1 MAKAKFER
9 KGAFAAVVEEENAKV
24 EAVLHEIKK
33 RASDNDV
40 IMLDIDTIK
49 NPAKHDRVGYSQ
61 STINEMALSLKEV
74 GQLQPIVVRRLADN
88 QFERIIGFRRI
99 LAAKV
104 AGWNTIKAIILDDI
118 SDDVAAL
125 MMLSENMHRED
136 PNLYDQTLKLIEFI
150 ALSMKITEEEL
161 IKQLYRLRNFDSGRL
176 DDLEEHEKD
185 AREKIEVILERTA
198 KITLR
203 TMVDRLRVLSLDE
216 NIIHAM
222 REKGLAYANAVELN
236 KVKNDEDR
244 RVLLERAIKERPS
257 KNEVI
262 LWVKALK
269 GDDLNEMPNL
279 GIIEIAKKV
288 TKLASAKKISKL
300 TKADQDKLLEYFS
313 KITEILDTK

>member
-1 MAKAKFER
+1 MAKIKFER

-24 EAVLHEIKK
+24 EVALQEIDKK
-33 RASDNDV
+33 VSNNDV
-40 IMLDIDTIK
+40 ISIDIESIK
-49 NPAKHDRVGYSQ
+49 NPAKHDRIGYSQ
-61 STINEMALSLKEV
+61 SAINEMALSLKEV
-74 GQLQPIVVRRLADN
+74 GQLQPIVVRRLADDK
-88 QFERIIGFRRI
+88 FERIIGFRRI

-104 AGWNTIKAIILDDI
+104 AGWSKIKAVVLDDI

-150 ALSMKITEEEL
+150 ALSLKITEDEL
-161 IKQLYRLRNFDSGRL
+161 IKQLYRLRNFDSGRI
-176 DDLEEHEKD
+176 DKLEEYEKEV
-185 AREKIEVILERTA
+185 REKIEVILERTA

-216 NIIHAM
+216 DIIHAM

-236 KVKNDEDR
+236 RVKNNEDR
-244 RVLLERAIKERPS
+244 RMLLERAVKERPS

-262 LWVKALK
+262 LWIKSLKADETK
-269 GDDLNEMPNL
+269 IPTQPD
-279 GIIEIAKKV
+279 IVEIAKRV
-288 TKLASAKKISKL
+288 NKLVSAKKITKL

-313 KITEILDTK
+313 KISEILDTK

>member
-1 MAKAKFER
+1 MAKMKFER
-9 KGAFAAVVEEENAKV
+9 KGAFATVVEEENAKV
-24 EAVLHEIKK
+24 EAALNEVEK
-33 RASDNDV
+33 RALNNDV
-40 IMLDIDTIK
+40 ILIDIEMIK
-49 NPAKHDRVGYSQ
+49 SPAKHDRVGYSQ

-74 GQLQPIVVRRLADN
+74 GQLQPIVVRRLSDDK
-88 QFERIIGFRRI
+88 FERIIGFRRI

-104 AGWNTIKAIILDDI
+104 AGWTKIKAVILDDI

-150 ALSMKITEEEL
+150 ALSMKITEDEL

-176 DDLEEHEKD
+176 DDLEEYEKE

-216 NIIHAM
+216 DIIHAM

-236 KVKNDEDR
+236 RVKNDEDR
-244 RVLLERAIKERPS
+244 RILLERAVKERPS

-269 GDDLNEMPNL
+269 VDDSKEPTQV
-279 GIIEIAKKV
+279 GIVEIAKRV
-288 TKLASAKKISKL
+288 NKLVSVKKITKL
-300 TKADQDKLLEYFS
+300 TKANQDKLVEYFS
-313 KITEILDTK
+313 KITEILDAK

>member
-24 EAVLHEIKK
+24 EAALHEIEK

-40 IMLDIDTIK
+40 IMLEIDTIK

-74 GQLQPIVVRRLADN
+74 GQLQPIVVRRLEDN
-88 QFERIIGFRRI
+88 KFERIIGFRRI

-236 KVKNDEDR
+236 KVKNDEER

-269 GDDLNEMPNL
+269 GDDLNEMTNP
-279 GIIEIAKKV
+279 GIMEIAKKV
-288 TKLASAKKISKL
+288 NKLANAKKISKL

-313 KITEILDTK
+313 KITEILGAK

>member
-1 MAKAKFER
+1 MAKMKFER

-24 EAVLHEIKK
+24 EAALQEIEKMT
-33 RASDNDV
+33 SNNDV
-40 IMLDIDTIK
+40 ISIDIETIK

-74 GQLQPIVVRRLADN
+74 GQLQPIVVRRLADDK
-88 QFERIIGFRRI
+88 FERIIGFRRI

-104 AGWNTIKAIILDDI
+104 AGWSKIKAVVLDDI

-150 ALSMKITEEEL
+150 ALSMKITEDEL
-161 IKQLYRLRNFDSGRL
+161 IKQLYRLRNFDSGRI
-176 DDLEEHEKD
+176 DDLEEHEKE

-216 NIIHAM
+216 DIIHAM

-236 KVKNDEDR
+236 RVKNDEDR
-244 RVLLERAIKERPS
+244 RILLERAVKERPS

-262 LWVKALK
+262 LWVKSLK
-269 GDDLNEMPNL
+269 ADETKKPTQP
-279 GIIEIAKKV
+279 GIVEIAKRV
-288 TKLASAKKISKL
+288 NKLVSAKRITKL
-300 TKADQDKLLEYFS
+300 TKANQDKLLEYFS
-313 KITEILDTK
+313 KISEILDTK

>member
-1 MAKAKFER
+1 MAKMKFER

-24 EAVLHEIKK
+24 EAALQEIEKM
-33 RASDNDV
+33 ASNNDV
-40 IMLDIDTIK
+40 ISIDIETIK

-74 GQLQPIVVRRLADN
+74 GQLQPIVVRRLADDK
-88 QFERIIGFRRI
+88 FERIIGFRRI

-104 AGWNTIKAIILDDI
+104 AGWSKIKAVVLDNI

-150 ALSMKITEEEL
+150 ALSMKITEDEL
-161 IKQLYRLRNFDSGRL
+161 IKQLYRLRNFDSGRI
-176 DDLEEHEKD
+176 DDLEEHEKE

-216 NIIHAM
+216 DIIHAM

-236 KVKNDEDR
+236 RVKNDEDR
-244 RVLLERAIKERPS
+244 RILLERAVKERPS

-262 LWVKALK
+262 LWVKTLK
-269 GDDLNEMPNL
+269 ADETKKPTQP
-279 GIIEIAKKV
+279 GIVEIAKIV
-288 TKLASAKKISKL
+288 NKLVSVKRITKL
-300 TKADQDKLLEYFS
+300 TKANQDKLLEYFS
-313 KITEILDTK
+313 KISEILDTK

>member
-1 MAKAKFER
+1 MAKMKFER

-24 EAVLHEIKK
+24 EAALQEIEKM
-33 RASDNDV
+33 ASNNDV
-40 IMLDIDTIK
+40 ISIDIETIK

-74 GQLQPIVVRRLADN
+74 GQLQPIVVRRLADDK
-88 QFERIIGFRRI
+88 FERIIGFRRI

-104 AGWNTIKAIILDDI
+104 AGWSKIKAVVLDNI

-150 ALSMKITEEEL
+150 ALSMKITEDEL
-161 IKQLYRLRNFDSGRL
+161 IKQLYRLRNFDSGRI
-176 DDLEEHEKD
+176 DDLEEHEKE

-216 NIIHAM
+216 DIIHAM

-236 KVKNDEDR
+236 RVKNDEDR
-244 RVLLERAIKERPS
+244 RILLERAVKERPS

-262 LWVKALK
+262 LWVKSLK
-269 GDDLNEMPNL
+269 ADEAKKPTQP
-279 GIIEIAKKV
+279 GIVAIAKRV
-288 TKLASAKKISKL
+288 NKLVSAKKITKL
-300 TKADQDKLLEYFS
+300 TKANQDKLLEYFS
-313 KITEILDTK
+313 KISEILDTK

>member
-1 MAKAKFER
+1 MAKMKFER

-24 EAVLHEIKK
+24 EAALNEIEK
-33 RASDNDV
+33 RASNNDV
-40 IMLDIDTIK
+40 ISIDIETIK

-74 GQLQPIVVRRLADN
+74 GQLQPIVVRRLADDK
-88 QFERIIGFRRI
+88 FERIIGFRRI

-104 AGWNTIKAIILDDI
+104 AGWSKIKAVVLDDI

-125 MMLSENMHRED
+125 MMLSENIHRED

-150 ALSMKITEEEL
+150 ALSMKITEDEL
-161 IKQLYRLRNFDSGRL
+161 IKQLYRLRNFDSGRI
-176 DDLEEHEKD
+176 DDLEEYEKE

-216 NIIHAM
+216 DIIHAM

-236 KVKNDEDR
+236 RVKNDEER
-244 RVLLERAIKERPS
+244 RILLERAVKERPS

-262 LWVKALK
+262 LWVKTLK
-269 GDDLNEMPNL
+269 ADETKKPTQP
-279 GIIEIAKKV
+279 GIVEIAKKV
-288 TKLASAKKISKL
+288 NKLVSVKRITKL
-300 TKADQDKLLEYFS
+300 TKANQDTLLEYFS
-313 KITEILDTK
+313 KISEILDTK